1 MPASRHFPSAVR
13 SAPLPVRRAVFENV
27 RRGQSTAASGS
38 ASAPRRRVPVTAVAV
53 FGLGALVALTAGIVL
68 WLGIGSAA
76 ETTRSLIQERSD
88 TVLDSLE
95 RQLRSRL
102 EPVYQQ
108 ARWIASLAADGSLDL
123 AEQDR
128 LDAFMFGALAATP
141 QVAAIGFFRPDGKGR
156 GWYRGS
162 RAAVREDR
170 SADPAARAWLRRGE
184 RAETSSWQDPIWL
197 DTLNEAVVLHD
208 SPLRRDGRFEGLL
221 AQVVPIAELSRD
233 LAAHAPPFT
242 TPFVLHKGRQVLAH
256 PQLIH
261 WAPAATGESQPLAA
275 IHEVGDPV
283 LEALGT
289 GAEREGRW
297 LVRSGPDIDAAW
309 VRLGDD
315 WHLVLRREVPAYGEW
330 TVGVHVNT
338 NLTDDRSIQRMVGAA
353 GGGLAAIIA
362 AVGLAVLAG
371 RRISRPVRAIAAS
384 SRTVES
390 GRLDEV
396 RPLRS
401 SWIREMDEANRS
413 FNRMVDGLRE
423 RQLIR
428 QTLGRYVPE
437 EVARALLSTGGRI
450 EPTEVRAT
458 VLFCDLAGFTSLTET
473 LGPAGMVDVLNGWFS
488 RMVEIIER
496 HQGTAIQ
503 FQGDAVLAAFNVPA
517 ANPEHARNAVI
528 AALEMRTATRAL
540 AAGPG
545 PLECRIGIGTGPV
558 VAGAVGASGR
568 LSYTVYGDSVNLAA
582 RLEALNR
589 DLGTAVLLCGET
601 AAGAGDLPLKP
612 AGTVTV
618 RGQSTPTRLYTV
630 EDEPGPGAREA

>member
-1 MPASRHFPSAVR
+1 MTGPSSQPRPPSSSSDA
-13 SAPLPVRRAVFENV
+13 APPPPLP
-27 RRGQSTAASGS
+27 TP
-38 ASAPRRRVPVTAVAV
+38 APRRRAPITAVAV

-76 ETTRSLIQERSD
+76 QTTRSLIQERSD
-88 TVLDSLE
+88 TVLDDLE

-102 EPVYQQ
+102 EPVHQQ
-108 ARWIASLAADGSLDL
+108 ARWIVSLAADGALDL
-123 AEQDR
+123 AGQER

-141 QVAAIGFFRPDGKGR
+141 QVAALGFFRPDGRGR
-156 GWYRGS
+156 AWYRGA
-162 RAAVREDR
+162 RVAVREDR
-170 SADPAARAWLRRGE
+170 SAEPGARAWLRRGE
-184 RAETSSWQDPIWL
+184 RAGGPSWRDPVWL

-221 AQVVPIAELSRD
+221 AQAVPVSALSQD

-261 WAPAATGESQPLAA
+261 WAPSDTGESQPLADVR
-275 IHEVGDPV
+275 EVGDPV
-283 LEALGT
+283 LEALGAGA

-309 VRLGDD
+309 VQLGDD
-315 WHLVLRREVPAYGEW
+315 WHLVLRREVPAYGDW

-338 NLTDDRSIQRMVGAA
+338 RLADDQAIRRLRRAA
-353 GGGLAAIIA
+353 SGGLAAIVV
-362 AVGLAVLAG
+362 AVGLAVLIG
-371 RRISRPVRAIAAS
+371 RRISRPVRAIAAA
-384 SRTVES
+384 SRAVES
-390 GRLDEV
+390 GRLDVV
-396 RPLRS
+396 RPLRP

-423 RQLIR
+423 RRLIR
-428 QTLGRYVPE
+428 RTLGRYVPE

-458 VLFCDLAGFTSLTET
+458 VLFCDLTGFTSLAEA
-473 LGPAGMVDVLNGWFS
+473 LGPAGIVDVLNGWFS

-496 HQGTAIQ
+496 FQGTAIQ

-517 ANPEHARNAVI
+517 ANPEHARNAVL
-528 AALEMRTATRAL
+528 AALEMRAATRTL

-568 LSYTVYGDSVNLAA
+568 LSYTVYGDAVNLAA

-589 DLGTAVLLCGET
+589 ELGTAVLLCGET

-612 AGTVTV
+612 AGTTAV
-618 RGQSTPTRLYTV
+618 RGQSAPTRLYTL
-630 EDEPGPGAREA
+630 EREAGGPGAGPGGRP